1 MTCGALKESYGDT
14 RQHGIVTFSNL
25 RTATIV
31 IEHLSHASQQQLS
44 CARCHGRVCAG
55 CPLAVVHSLRRIR
68 LVRQARQ
75 VVHDSHVLGMELVV
89 R

>member
-14 RQHGIVTFSNL
+14 SQHGIVTFSNL

-31 IEHLSHASQQQLS
+31 IEHLSHAAAVVVRALS
-44 CARCHGRVCAG
+44 RPGVRRMPARG
-55 CPLAVVHSLRRIR
+55 CPLTSSNSFRT
-68 LVRQARQ
+68 QARQ

>member
-31 IEHLSHASQQQLS
+31 IEHLSHAY
-44 CARCHGRVCAG
+44 AA
-55 CPLAVVHSLRRIR
+55 AVVVRALSRPGVRRMPAR
-68 LVRQARQ
+68 GSPLTSSNSFRTQARQ